1 MKIKVIT
8 KEKNKLVVKLHG
20 TTHTFCNAL
29 RDELWNV
36 KGVVVSTYNQDH
48 PEIGIPKL
56 FLETKGTDPIKAL
69 NEAAD
74 NLLSKNE
81 EFEKLSVKALG

>member
-8 KEKNKLVVKLHG
+8 KEENKLVVKLHG

-36 KGVVVSTYNQDH
+36 KEVVVSTYNQDH

-56 FLETKGTDPIKAL
+56 FLETKGKDPVKAL
-69 NEAAD
+69 NEATD
-74 NLLSKNE
+74 NLLEKNK
-81 EFEKLSVKALG
+81 EFEKLALKTLN